1 MPPQFVFTL
10 QNLTKTFE
18 KRVILKDITLA
29 FLPGAKIGV
38 IGHNGSGKS
47 TLLRIMAGVETE
59 FDGEARPADGVT
71 IGHVPQEP
79 VLDEER
85 TVLGNIEDGVA
96 ATRKLLAQH
105 DAINEKLATDLGPDE
120 MQKTLDR
127 LADVQ
132 ERIERCGGWELDR
145 QIEVAMHALSCPPAD
160 GDVKTL
166 SGGEKRRVAL
176 CRTLLMRPDILL
188 LDEPTN
194 HLDAESVAWLE
205 RHLAEY
211 PGTVILVTHDRYF
224 LDNVAEWML
233 ELDRGRGIPYKGNY
247 SSFLEQKRARLAVE
261 EKQESARARVLARE
275 LEWIRS
281 NPMARTAKSKAR
293 IANYERLLEQEA
305 DAAIEPIV
313 IQIPPG
319 PRLGDRVLELK
330 GLKKAYGE
338 RTLIDGLDLVVPPGA
353 IVGVIGPNGVG
364 KTTLV
369 RMIVGEEK
377 PDAGEVKIGPATVIS
392 YVDQT
397 RATLDPEKTVFEEI
411 TGGADDMP
419 FGSRKISSRGYVARF
434 NFTGADQQKKV
445 GILSGG
451 ERNRV
456 QLAKLLRRGGNLI
469 ILDEPTNDLDLD
481 TLRVL
486 EEALQGFAGSAIVIT
501 HDRWF
506 LDRVATHVLAFHEG
520 TVRWFEGGYEA
531 FEEKIRAERT
541 EAGLGPASTR
551 GKHRKL

>member
-10 QNLTKTFE
+10 RNLTKMYE
-18 KRVILKDITLA
+18 KRAILKDITLA

-47 TLLRIMAGVETE
+47 TLLRIMAGEDKS

-71 IGHVPQEP
+71 IGFVPQEP
-79 VLDEER
+79 TLDETR
-85 TVLGNIEDGVA
+85 TVLGNIEDAVA
-96 ATRKLLAQH
+96 ETRALLKKH
-105 DAINEKLATDLGPDE
+105 DEINEKLGTDLDPDE
-120 MQKTLDR
+120 MQKTLDK
-127 LADVQ
+127 LAAIQ
-132 ERIERCGGWELDR
+132 EKIEHCGGWELDR
-145 QIEVAMHALSCPPAD
+145 TLEVAMHALACPPAD
-160 GDVKTL
+160 AEVSTL

-224 LDNVAEWML
+224 LDNVVEWML
-233 ELDRGRGIPYKGNY
+233 EIDRGRGIPYKGNY
-247 SSFLEQKRARLAVE
+247 SSFLEQKEARLAVE
-261 EKQESARARVLARE
+261 EKQESARRKVLARE
-275 LEWIRS
+275 LEWIRTA
-281 NPMARTAKSKAR
+281 PKARNAKSKSR
-293 IANYERLLEQEA
+293 IANYEKLLQQEA

-319 PRLGDRVLELK
+319 PRLGERVLETKALT
-330 GLKKAYGE
+330 KAYGG
-338 RTLIDGLDLVVPPGA
+338 RTLIDGLDILVPPGA
-353 IVGVIGPNGVG
+353 IIGVIGPNGVG

-377 PDAGEVKIGPATVIS
+377 PDSGEIKIGPATVIS

-397 RATLDPEKTVFEEI
+397 RATLDPSKTVFEEI
-411 TGGADDMP
+411 TGGADEMP
-419 FGSRKISSRGYVARF
+419 FGARKISSRGYVARF

-506 LDRVATHVLAFHEG
+506 LDRVATHVLAFHDG
-520 TVRWFEGGYEA
+520 TVRWFEGGYQS
-531 FEEKIRAERT
+531 FEEKIKAERAD
-541 EAGLGPASTR
+541 AGLGPASTK
-551 GKHRKL
+551 GKYKKF

>member
-10 QNLTKTFE
+10 RNLTKVYE
-18 KRVILKDITLA
+18 KRSILKDITLA

-47 TLLRIMAGVETE
+47 TLLRIMAGEDKA
-59 FDGEARPADGVT
+59 FDGEARPADGIK
-71 IGHVPQEP
+71 IGYVPQEP
-79 VLDEER
+79 TLDETR
-85 TVLGNIEDGVA
+85 TVLGNIEDAVA
-96 ATRKLLAQH
+96 GTRALLKKH
-105 DAINEKLATDLGPDE
+105 DEINDKLATDLDPDE

-127 LADVQ
+127 LAAIQ
-132 ERIERCGGWELDR
+132 EEIERCGGWEIDR
-145 QIEVAMHALSCPPAD
+145 EVEVAMHALSCPPAD
-160 GDVKTL
+160 AEVKTL

-224 LDNVAEWML
+224 LDNVVDWML
-233 ELDRGRGIPYKGNY
+233 EIDRGRGIPYKGNY
-247 SSFLEQKRARLAVE
+247 SSYLEQKEARLAVE
-261 EKQESARARVLARE
+261 EKQESARRKVLSRE

-281 NPMARTAKSKAR
+281 NPKARSAKSKSR
-293 IANYERLLEQEA
+293 VTNYEKLLQQEA

-319 PRLGDRVLELK
+319 PRLGDRVVETK
-330 GLKKAYGE
+330 GLRKAYGD
-338 RTLIDGLDLVVPPGA
+338 RVLIDGLDILIPPGA

-377 PDAGEVKIGPATVIS
+377 PDAGEIKIGPATVIS

-397 RATLDPEKTVFEEI
+397 RATLDPAKSVFEEI
-411 TGGADDMP
+411 TGGADEMP

-506 LDRVATHVLAFHEG
+506 LDRVATHLIAFHEG
-520 TVRWFEGGYEA
+520 TVRWFEGGYQA
-531 FEEKIRAERT
+531 FEDKMKAERA
-541 EAGLGPASTR
+541 EAGLGPASTK
-551 GKHRKL
+551 GKYRKL